1 MDDLSL
7 IRWFPLRV
15 PYGRE
20 LKLKAFL
27 DGRQIECF
35 IPMMRTLVE
44 KDGVRRKVILPA
56 IRNLCFVCASRQHID
71 RLRADLVGRIA
82 VHYIWDKATREPIVV
97 PDKAMQDFIRISRTM
112 DDDLVY
118 LPEVSPKLREGQ
130 RVRVLAGPF
139 QGVEGV
145 VVRLHKSRRV
155 MVELPGMMAV
165 ATTYIRPELLETISS
180 YETDN

>member
-1 MDDLSL
+1 MADLSL
-7 IRWFPLRV
+7 MRWYPLRV

-27 DGRQIECF
+27 DDLQVECF
-35 IPMMRTLVE
+35 VPMMHTMVE
-44 KDGVRRKVILPA
+44 KGDARRKVTLPA
-56 IRNLCFVCASRQHID
+56 IRNLCFVYASRQHID
-71 RLRADLVGRIA
+71 ELRAQLLGRIV
-82 VHYIWDKATREPIVV
+82 VHYIWDKGTREPIVV

-118 LPEVSPKLREGQ
+118 LSDVSPRLREGQ

-145 VVRLHKSRRV
+145 VVRIRKSKRV
-155 MVELPGMMAV
+155 LVELPGMMAV
-165 ATTYIRPELLETISS
+165 ATTYIRPELLETILSS
-180 YETDN
+180 QTD

>member
-35 IPMMRTLVE
+35 IPMMHTMVE

-56 IRNLCFVCASRQHID
+56 IRNLCFVRETRCHID
-71 RLRADLVGRIA
+71 GLRVELAGRIA

-118 LPEVSPKLREGQ
+118 LSDVTPKLREGQ

-180 YETDN
+180 YESDN